1 MYFLNRR
8 YIMKQDDAFNQESL
22 LNQEEC
28 EILETFEAD
37 QFTSL
42 NADELS
48 RHQTYAKNTLKKDKS
63 GFKYVNGYLK
73 EL

>member
-1 MYFLNRR
+1 
-8 YIMKQDDAFNQESL
+8 MKQDDAFNQESL

-42 NADELS
+42 NAD
-48 RHQTYAKNTLKKDKS
+48 
-63 GFKYVNGYLK
+63 
-73 EL
+73 